1 MDKILRNTNIWDL
14 HIHTPLGTP
23 TKKNYGN
30 ASTEEFID
38 TIIDIYNKSNNKI
51 GMISFTDHNKINAD
65 AYELFK
71 IKSDI
76 AIIPGIEVDVY
87 LSEKDKDSKHIIFY
101 FDEEELE
108 NIRELKTLVEDY
120 IESNEKVIF
129 EDFIMY
135 LVVKR
140 KRAKDIMG
148 GKRILEQAI
157 EFEGIV
163 NNIFKEAGYETNTFD
178 YYRDH
183 LYDIEA
189 KKGEETYC
197 IEIKFMNNKNR
208 APLSLYKKAITK
220 LINATD
226 KKSGIPVFVVS
237 GLLERKEKEFLKQRE
252 DVQILDISNLLY
264 SVEDN
269 DKLTNQLISFL
280 PYSVMDIVS
289 QKCFVKIDS
298 LQHGGY
304 AKSLIKELELI
315 NAGRDDFNKYEDVC
329 MKILQ
334 YIFEDDLTLW
344 LSQAKSNE
352 DLYRFDCLCRIKNN
366 NEKEFWTILERYFN
380 TKYIVFEFKNYSE
393 KISQRE
399 IYTTERYLYAKAL
412 RSVAIIIA
420 KNDYDDNSVWA
431 VKGCL
436 RENGK
441 LIILLNIEDIKKM
454 YKMKEENDDPSI
466 YLMNKLD
473 MNY

>member
-1 MDKILRNTNIWDL
+1 
-14 HIHTPLGTP
+14 
-23 TKKNYGN
+23 
-30 ASTEEFID
+30 
-38 TIIDIYNKSNNKI
+38 
-51 GMISFTDHNKINAD
+51 
-65 AYELFK
+65 
-71 IKSDI
+71 
-76 AIIPGIEVDVY
+76 
-87 LSEKDKDSKHIIFY
+87 
-101 FDEEELE
+101 
-108 NIRELKTLVEDY
+108 
-120 IESNEKVIF
+120 
-129 EDFIMY
+129 
-135 LVVKR
+135 
-140 KRAKDIMG
+140 MG

-280 PYSVMDIVS
+280 PYSVINIVP
-289 QKCFVKIDS
+289 QKCFVKSDS
-298 LQHGGY
+298 LQHAAY
-304 AKSLIKELELI
+304 AESLIKELELI
-315 NAGRDDFNKYEDVC
+315 NAGRDDFSKYEDVC
-329 MKILQ
+329 MKILR

-344 LSQAKSNE
+344 FSQAKSNE

-380 TKYIVFEFKNYSE
+380 TK
-393 KISQRE
+393 
-399 IYTTERYLYAKAL
+399 L
-412 RSVAIIIA
+412 
-420 KNDYDDNSVWA
+420 
-431 VKGCL
+431 
-436 RENGK
+436 
-441 LIILLNIEDIKKM
+441 
-454 YKMKEENDDPSI
+454 
-466 YLMNKLD
+466 
-473 MNY
+473 

>member
-1 MDKILRNTNIWDL
+1 
-14 HIHTPLGTP
+14 
-23 TKKNYGN
+23 
-30 ASTEEFID
+30 
-38 TIIDIYNKSNNKI
+38 
-51 GMISFTDHNKINAD
+51 
-65 AYELFK
+65 
-71 IKSDI
+71 
-76 AIIPGIEVDVY
+76 
-87 LSEKDKDSKHIIFY
+87 
-101 FDEEELE
+101 
-108 NIRELKTLVEDY
+108 
-120 IESNEKVIF
+120 
-129 EDFIMY
+129 
-135 LVVKR
+135 
-140 KRAKDIMG
+140 MG

-208 APLSLYKKAITK
+208 APLSLYKKAIKK

-315 NAGRDDFNKYEDVC
+315 NAGRDDFNKYEDMC

-473 MNY
+473 RLLLELEK